1 MHSKFVIVQG
11 KTEKNHSCQHYG
23 TIVRPETDN
32 SYSCASYMQAYIQF
46 TSASEIRLR
55 YVLFCSVAVLNPTV
69 GHTMDGRTISIYL
82 RHATCHSTNW
92 LTLPACYAEKGLC
105 IYRASVCPSVSP
117 IRPSHAAAAAGLL
130 LWARRTRDI
139 DRLLHSQLRVRE
151 NTTLVELGLVRTLST
166 SLPAKPCDK
175 QVSAS
180 LIMLYC

>member
-1 MHSKFVIVQG
+1 LYKA
-11 KTEKNHSCQHYG
+11 KRKKNHSCQHYG

-32 SYSCASYMQAYIQF
+32 SYSYSYMQAYIQF

-55 YVLFCSVAVLNPTV
+55 YVLFCSVAVPTPW
-69 GHTMDGRTISIYL
+69 TYYL
-82 RHATCHSTNW
+82 HLSPSCDMPLYKLVDTARV
-92 LTLPACYAEKGLC
+92 LC
-105 IYRASVCPSVSP
+105 GEGSMHLSGVRLSVCPSVCP

-139 DRLLHSQLRVRE
+139 DRLLHSQLRVRA